1 MNKGTS
7 PEAKAA
13 LKLLINQVYAVW
25 RPPPKLT
32 VSEWSEAER
41 YLSPEASA
49 EPGKWHNARAP
60 HLVEPMD
67 ALSPVDPCQEVV
79 MMFPSQDGKTEV
91 INNFVGYIIDR
102 DPGPAL
108 VIQPNVKPM
117 AEAWSKDRLAPML
130 RDTPCLKDK
139 VADARSRDSGNTV
152 GHKTFPGG
160 HVSIAGANSPAGLA
174 SRPIRYLLLD
184 EIDRYPLSAGA
195 EGSPIK
201 LSEKRTRRFWNR
213 KILKVSSPTFENIGI
228 HAEYGRSDKRQ
239 WQLKCPDCG
248 ELQFPRLKHLTWEKK
263 PDGKLENVLYACE
276 HCGVS
281 HSEDEEYA
289 IKYSGR
295 WVTTEPGA
303 GKPKGFWKNQI
314 SSLFITWRE
323 TIQEWLAS
331 QSDTENR
338 QTFINTA
345 LAEPY
350 IVKGESVDSDE
361 LYHMRE
367 HYPAQVPDG
376 VQVLTA
382 WFDVQKDRIE
392 GEIMGWGLGE
402 ESWSIE
408 YIRLYGNP
416 LLPDIWNSLSEIIK
430 AEYPGN
436 DGALYPI
443 RKVGVDCGYLT
454 DEVYKFSRAQGRTWV
469 LPTKG
474 HKDRGRQIQEFPRKP
489 DQRSRIYRV
498 MVGTDTAK
506 EVIYSRFESTIMA
519 ESPGGPGYCHFP
531 IKEGYDKTY
540 FKQAT
545 AEEKIKKYRHG
556 VAYYEFDAKK
566 RRNEVL
572 DTKVGNLAMIRV
584 LQTRFGIKL
593 KNIEATPVVKKVPAT
608 AQKQQQRQPA
618 SRFARRTI

>member
-7 PEAKAA
+7 PEAIAT
-13 LKLLINQVYAVW
+13 LKLLVEQVYSVW

-32 VSEWSEAER
+32 VSEWAEASR

-67 ALSPVDPCQEVV
+67 ALSPADSCHEVV
-79 MMFPSQDGKTEV
+79 LMFPSQDGKTEV
-91 INNFVGYIIDR
+91 INNFIGYIIDR

-160 HVSIAGANSPAGLA
+160 HVTIAGGNSPAGLA

-184 EIDRYPLSAGA
+184 EIDRYPLSAGT

-213 KILKVSSPTFENIGI
+213 KILKVSSPTFEDVGI
-228 HAEYGRSDKRQ
+228 HAEYSRTDKRQ
-239 WQLKCPDCG
+239 WQLKCFDCG
-248 ELQFPRLKHLTWEKK
+248 KRQFPRLKHLSWEKDEHGA
-263 PDGKLENVLYACE
+263 PDNIKYVCE
-276 HCGVS
+276 HCGVE
-281 HSEDEEYA
+281 HAERQEYL
-289 IKYSGR
+289 IKGTGK
-295 WVTTEPGA
+295 WICTAPG
-303 GKPKGFWKNQI
+303 KKVRGFWKNQI
-314 SSLFITWRE
+314 SSMFITWRE
-323 TIQEWLAS
+323 TIAEWLAS

-350 IVKGESVDSDE
+350 IVQGESIDSVQ
-361 LYHMRE
+361 LYNRRE
-367 HYPAQVPDG
+367 HFPAPVADG

-392 GEIMGWGLGE
+392 GEIMGWGFGE
-402 ESWSIE
+402 ESWPVE
-408 YIRLYGNP
+408 YIRLIGDP
-416 LLPDIWNSLSEIIK
+416 LKEQVWNSLAEIIK
-430 AEYPGN
+430 GEYLN
-436 DGALYPI
+436 DAGVPFQI
-443 RKVGVDCGYLT
+443 RKVGVDCGYRT
-454 DEVYKFSRAQGRTWV
+454 DEVYKFSRAMGRTWV
-469 LPTKG
+469 IPTKG
-474 HKDRGRQIQEFPRKP
+474 HKERGRPVQEFPRKP
-489 DQRSRIYRV
+489 DQRSRVYRV

-506 EVIYSRFESTIMA
+506 EIIYNRFESTLQA
-519 ESPGGPGYCHFP
+519 EIPGGPGYCHFP
-531 IKEGYDKTY
+531 IREGFDETY
-540 FKQAT
+540 FEQAT

-556 VAYYEFDAKK
+556 VAYYEWDAKK

-572 DTKVGNLAMIRV
+572 DAKVGNLAMVRM
-584 LQTRFGIKL
+584 LQTRFGVRLVNHESKPVVA
-593 KNIEATPVVKKVPAT
+593 KATPEQVI
-608 AQKQQQRQPA
+608 QKRQRQPGRF
-618 SRFARRTI
+618 SRRSI